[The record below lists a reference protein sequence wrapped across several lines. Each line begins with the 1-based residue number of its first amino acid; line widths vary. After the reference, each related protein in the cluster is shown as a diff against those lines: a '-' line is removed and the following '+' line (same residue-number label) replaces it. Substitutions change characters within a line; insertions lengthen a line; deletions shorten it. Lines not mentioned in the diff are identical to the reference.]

1 MERRPG
7 QLGKISKSRTFN
19 ISRFRYHRDGIFF
32 DIAMGVNKYVSEVKT
47 IEHNQQIVFNY
58 LSNFE
63 NLATYLNSGL
73 IEKITEKVPQIKIT
87 DFESDRDSCKFN
99 ITGLGLAEIK
109 IVNRDPF
116 KTIKV
121 ESSGGLPLSFTFWI
135 QLVPIDE
142 YKTKMRLTLHAEMS
156 MMIKMMAGNK
166 LEEGINQLADTLS
179 KLPYH

>member
-1 MERRPG
+1 MA
-7 QLGKISKSRTFN
+7 L
-19 ISRFRYHRDGIFF
+19 
-32 DIAMGVNKYVSEVKT
+32 NKYVSEVKV
-47 IEHNQQIVFNY
+47 IEQNQQVVFNY

-63 NLATYLNSGL
+63 NLSTYLNSGL

-99 ITGLGLAEIK
+99 ITGLGVAEIK
-109 IVNRDPF
+109 IVNREPF

-135 QLVPIDE
+135 QLMPVNE

-156 MMIKMMAGNK
+156 MMIKMMAGSK

-179 KLPYH
+179 RLPYQ

>member
-1 MERRPG
+1 MA
-7 QLGKISKSRTFN
+7 L
-19 ISRFRYHRDGIFF
+19 
-32 DIAMGVNKYVSEVKT
+32 NKYVSEVKV
-47 IEHNQQIVFNY
+47 IEQNQQVVFNY

-63 NLATYLNSGL
+63 NLSAYLNSGL

-109 IVNRDPF
+109 IVNREPF

-135 QLVPIDE
+135 QLMPVNE

-156 MMIKMMAGNK
+156 MMIKMMAGSK

-179 KLPYH
+179 KLPYQ

>member
-1 MERRPG
+1 MAV
-7 QLGKISKSRTFN
+7 S
-19 ISRFRYHRDGIFF
+19 
-32 DIAMGVNKYVSEVKT
+32 KYVSETKV

-63 NLATYLNSGL
+63 NLSTYLNSGL

-99 ITGLGLAEIK
+99 ITGLGVAEIK
-109 IVNRDPF
+109 IVNREPF

-135 QLVPIDE
+135 QLLPVDE
-142 YKTKMRLTLHAEMS
+142 YKTKMRLTLHAEMT
-156 MMIKMMAGNK
+156 MMIKMMAGSK
-166 LEEGINQLADTLS
+166 LEEGVNQLAETLS
-179 KLPYH
+179 KLPYQ

>member
-1 MERRPG
+1 MA
-7 QLGKISKSRTFN
+7 ISKY
-19 ISRFRYHRDGIFF
+19 I
-32 DIAMGVNKYVSEVKT
+32 SEVKT
-47 IEHNQQIVFNY
+47 MEHNQQVVFNY

-63 NLATYLNSGL
+63 NLAAYLNSGL

-87 DFESDRDSCKFN
+87 DFESNRDSCKFN
-99 ITGLGLAEIK
+99 ITGLGVAEIK

-135 QLVPIDE
+135 QLLPMDE
-142 YKTKMRLTLHAEMS
+142 YNTKMRLTLHADMS

-179 KLPYH
+179 KLPYQ